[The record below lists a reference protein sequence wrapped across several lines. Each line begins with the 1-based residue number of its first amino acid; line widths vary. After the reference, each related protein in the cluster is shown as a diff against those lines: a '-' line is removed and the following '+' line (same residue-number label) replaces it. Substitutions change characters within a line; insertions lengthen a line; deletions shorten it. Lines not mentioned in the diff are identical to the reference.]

1 MDREEAI
8 RIFSLH
14 PGVEIVHRPPQEL
27 ADPGMVVVRFEDG
40 EMHGFNPDALPQA
53 DPGESEKEFIA
64 RVHRHIDSQHVP
76 GRLDNHTPE
85 TAVPAPRSARYY
97 MPGRLQAGV
106 VGWLSDFIGFG
117 LALAEPDTLRMVM
130 ESELPT
136 DRSELDNFQFQSRA
150 LMNLHEMTEGMPVS
164 QMGLGPDVLRVT
176 APYGHEIAWFADPG
190 YMQEVL
196 LRFALRTHS
205 EWAAIPAR
213 CNDLLLVN
221 TETDQ
226 WEALL
231 GELETM
237 AKDRKSIHPVPYVVR
252 DGRWVEH
259 IPRLPQPLHRRF
271 QEIKW
276 RVESEIHSFHRQQLQ
291 ETNDGEV
298 DLIAT
303 FEGEIIDGTDDLVSF
318 AVVPTALERTSIPKV
333 DRVYFVV
340 SGIEQYWTRFDD
352 LRQDLPHLVSPH
364 PGTHPPRHIISRP
377 NAQDYARLHHWKPS

>member
-117 LALAEPDTLRMVM
+117 LAIAEPDTLRMVM

-196 LRFALRTHS
+196 LRFARRTHS
-205 EWAAIPAR
+205 EWRPSPRAAMTCCSSTRKPTSGRR
-213 CNDLLLVN
+213 CSAN
-221 TETDQ
+221 
-226 WEALL
+226 
-231 GELETM
+231 
-237 AKDRKSIHPVPYVVR
+237 
-252 DGRWVEH
+252 
-259 IPRLPQPLHRRF
+259 
-271 QEIKW
+271 
-276 RVESEIHSFHRQQLQ
+276 
-291 ETNDGEV
+291 
-298 DLIAT
+298 
-303 FEGEIIDGTDDLVSF
+303 
-318 AVVPTALERTSIPKV
+318 
-333 DRVYFVV
+333 
-340 SGIEQYWTRFDD
+340 
-352 LRQDLPHLVSPH
+352 
-364 PGTHPPRHIISRP
+364 
-377 NAQDYARLHHWKPS
+377 

>member
-1 MDREEAI
+1 
-8 RIFSLH
+8 
-14 PGVEIVHRPPQEL
+14 
-27 ADPGMVVVRFEDG
+27 
-40 EMHGFNPDALPQA
+40 
-53 DPGESEKEFIA
+53 
-64 RVHRHIDSQHVP
+64 
-76 GRLDNHTPE
+76 
-85 TAVPAPRSARYY
+85 
-97 MPGRLQAGV
+97 
-106 VGWLSDFIGFG
+106 
-117 LALAEPDTLRMVM
+117 
-130 ESELPT
+130 
-136 DRSELDNFQFQSRA
+136 
-150 LMNLHEMTEGMPVS
+150 MNLHEMTEGMPVS